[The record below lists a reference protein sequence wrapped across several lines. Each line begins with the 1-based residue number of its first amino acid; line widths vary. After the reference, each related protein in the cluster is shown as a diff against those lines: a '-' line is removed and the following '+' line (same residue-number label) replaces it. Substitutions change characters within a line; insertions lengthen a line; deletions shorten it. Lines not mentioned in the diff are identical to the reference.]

1 MMKTIHKIMTVTV
14 VFIVV
19 LFAAAFQIFHEGKNV
34 VSPDIE
40 SIGELNGKQIGGI
53 ASRMP
58 DNSAKIMFE
67 SLLGVKLAGYQSYHN
82 VFETLAALR
91 SNEVAAVWF
100 PDVTVDYLISV
111 EEGLKKIEANQSTEP
126 RLEFALALKND
137 NIELRDNL
145 NVALATLLEDG
156 TLDQLEKDYIIG
168 ANVAKK
174 YRKENMDLANYDTK
188 GKIYIGVTGA
198 VWPID
203 MVDLELKP
211 YGYSVA
217 LMNEIGKQIN
227 QDVVFVTL
235 RNDTAF
241 SSLLSGKVDALFCY
255 GTSKST
261 LTDVK
266 SYITTTGYYTM
277 NQYSYLVLE

>member
-1 MMKTIHKIMTVTV
+1 MKTIHKIMTVTV
-14 VFIVV
+14 
-19 LFAAAFQIFHEGKNV
+19 LFFLCLLAAAFGLFHEGKGV

-40 SIGELNGKQIGGI
+40 SVMELEGKQMGGV

-58 DNSAKIMFE
+58 DNSAKILFE
-67 SLLGVKLAGYQSYHN
+67 SLLGVKLANYQSYHN

-100 PDVTVDYLISV
+100 PDVTTDYLIKV
-111 EEGLKKIEANQSTEP
+111 EEGLKKIETNTFSEP
-126 RLEFALALKND
+126 RLEFALALRSED
-137 NIELRDNL
+137 TSLRDQIND
-145 NVALATLLEDG
+145 ALASLEESKTLE
-156 TLDQLEKDYIIG
+156 QLERDYITS
-168 ANVAKK
+168 AALVEKFEVK
-174 YRKENMDLANYDTK
+174 HMDQGSGQEKL
-188 GKIYIGVTGA
+188 YIGVTGA

-217 LMNEIGKQIN
+217 LMNEIGKLIQR
-227 QDVVFVTL
+227 DVVFVTL

-241 SSLLSGKVDALFCY
+241 SSLMGGKVDALFCY
-255 GTSKST
+255 GTSKTT
-261 LTDVK
+261 LTDRK
-266 SYITTTGYYTM
+266 NYITTTGYYTM